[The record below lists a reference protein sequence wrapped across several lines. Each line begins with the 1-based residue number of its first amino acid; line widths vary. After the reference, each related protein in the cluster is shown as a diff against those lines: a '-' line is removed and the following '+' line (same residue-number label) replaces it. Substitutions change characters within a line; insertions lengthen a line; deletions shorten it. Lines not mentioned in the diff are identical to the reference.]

1 VKSKVADTTVQLE
14 VEDWV
19 RRTWLPQKFGQ
30 KFHRER
36 LRLSAGGLFDFDA
49 VSEDEK
55 VIAVISTSGAKTR
68 RGRSGAGKLMKI
80 RSDVYFLLLVEDA
93 KRRIVVF
100 TEKDMLDRFNREQ
113 QAGRVPRE
121 IDSYLAEIP
130 AELRRRLEAARKASI
145 DEVEPSDA

>member
-1 VKSKVADTTVQLE
+1 VADTTVQLE
-14 VEDWV
+14 VEDWI
-19 RRTWLPQKFGQ
+19 RRNWLPQKFGQ
-30 KFHRER
+30 RFHRDR

-49 VSEDEK
+49 VSDDEK
-55 VIAVISTSGAKTR
+55 IIAVISTSSAKTR

-80 RSDVYFLLLVEDA
+80 RSDVYFLLLVESA
-93 KRRIVVF
+93 ERVVVF

-113 QAGRVPRE
+113 EAGRVPRE

-130 AELRRRLEAARKASI
+130 AELRRRLEVARKASI